1 MKRKRYNTA
10 KGVDYGDF
18 SSPYIGIGVM
28 IFVQAD
34 RDLYELNGREYRIRN
49 GSVLYKS
56 EIMRFLNSK
65 WAKVLASE
73 IGLEQVDLDNYVR
86 AYA

>member
-1 MKRKRYNTA
+1 MRS
-10 KGVDYGDF
+10 GIDYSEF
-18 SSPYIGIGVM
+18 TSPYIGLGVM

-34 RDLYELNGREYRIRN
+34 HDLFELNGREYRIYN
-49 GSVLYKS
+49 GDIMYKS

-73 IGLEQVDLDNYVR
+73 IGLEQDDLDNYVR